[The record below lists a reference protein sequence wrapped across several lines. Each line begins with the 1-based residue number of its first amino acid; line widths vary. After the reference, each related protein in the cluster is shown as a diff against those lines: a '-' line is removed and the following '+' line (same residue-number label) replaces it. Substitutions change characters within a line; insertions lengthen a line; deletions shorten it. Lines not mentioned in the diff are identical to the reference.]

1 MDKVCLNCQGQP
13 PAWHTWEEEAVG
25 ADENICHYCGTVQ
38 KGVMEQKSPPTW
50 QGKNHFRKW
59 LETAGRQEEQHSRQ
73 NNHQVRAIPLTD
85 NVMKKISDQFD
96 ALEKYYL
103 EHVVRGNDKND
114 K

>member
-13 PAWHTWEEEAVG
+13 PAWHTWEEAA

-59 LETAGRQEEQHSRQ
+59 LETAGRQEEQHCRKEQ
-73 NNHQVRAIPLTD
+73 DRPERGIVLTD
-85 NVMKKISDQFD
+85 DAMKQISDQFD
-96 ALEKYYL
+96 TLEKYYL